1 MREFNIIQPNLQLG
15 CFYLILRRRRRLF
28 MYAVLLII
36 LLVLLTHF
44 SILPVLSADDGFFV
58 VPEDEFFNPHDYDKK
73 SALSSGEGN
82 YSEQVKT
89 EDESNNTNPKKLI
102 GSINFTDF
110 NFALVG
116 DWGCNKNTAKTVD
129 LIQSHDPVFVFSLG
143 DTSYKMDINCWVD
156 IVKPI
161 SDRMK
166 AVIGNHDVMSPG
178 LLEQHLQEFGLDKP
192 YYSFDYNNIHFL
204 MMDSES
210 SYLPGS
216 DPDFSDLE
224 DTEQYRFVEN
234 DLTNASNNP
243 AIKWI
248 IVMSHRQFYSSHC
261 GDHDSCEPIKKYRE
275 IYHPLFEKYSV
286 DILFS
291 GHAHNYQRTYPLFYN
306 DVNSTDPIIEEN
318 DNAEY
323 SSPNGMFQII
333 VGTGGI
339 DHDPFSNQEPFVVY
353 QQDSSYGFLNIDIVG
368 QGNILVG
375 KYYTNNGDILDEFKI
390 IK

>member
-1 MREFNIIQPNLQLG
+1 
-15 CFYLILRRRRRLF
+15 
-28 MYAVLLII
+28 MYAVLLIFLLI
-36 LLVLLTHF
+36 LSTHF
-44 SILPVLSADDGFFV
+44 SISSVLSADDGFFV
-58 VPEDEFFNPHDYDKK
+58 VPEDEFFNPEDYDRKPP
-73 SALSSGEGN
+73 LSSERGN
-82 YSEQVKT
+82 YSDQVKS
-89 EDESNNTNPKKLI
+89 EDGSKNTAPEQI
-102 GSINFTDF
+102 TGSINLTDF
-110 NFALVG
+110 NFALAG
-116 DWGCNKNTAKTVD
+116 DWGCTKNTAKTVD

-143 DTSYKMDINCWVD
+143 DTSYGKDINCWVD

-166 AVIGNHDVMSPG
+166 AVIGNHDVMSPT
-178 LLEQHLQEFGLDKP
+178 LLNQHLQQFGLEKS

-224 DTEQYRFVEN
+224 NTNQYRFVEN
-234 DLTNASNNP
+234 DLSNASNNP

-248 IVMSHRQFYSSHC
+248 IVMSHRQFYSSLC

-275 IYHPLFEKYSV
+275 AYHPLFEKYGV
-286 DILFS
+286 DLLFS

-306 DVNSTDPIIEEN
+306 DVNSSDPIIEQN
-318 DNAEY
+318 DKTEY
-323 SSPNGMFQII
+323 KSPNGMFQII

-339 DHDPFSNQEPFVVY
+339 DFDDFSSQETYVVY
-353 QQDSSYGFLNIDIVG
+353 QQDSHYGFLNIDIVG
-368 QGNILVG
+368 QGNVLVG
-375 KYYTNNGDILDEFKI
+375 RYYTNNGDILDEFKI